1 MYLGRIKLKPRYRCS
16 NVEKLEK
23 LINFILFFQRSDPPT
38 SACYLIST
46 LRHVPCD
53 ASTYKM
59 RGSRASAKHRQVK
72 KKKNWHAQPNCSFFF
87 KQGGKLIRQ
96 CYIEFVKR
104 PQILWIDGWRRHNL
118 KVGNTTW
125 LYVNRWSTPT
135 DDWIYA
141 GRWPGLNG

>member
-72 KKKNWHAQPNCSFFF
+72 KKNWHAQPNCSFFSN
-87 KQGGKLIRQ
+87 KVVDLSAN
-96 CYIEFVKR
+96 VT
-104 PQILWIDGWRRHNL
+104 LNL
-118 KVGNTTW
+118 SSAHKFYELTVGEGIT
-125 LYVNRWSTPT
+125 
-135 DDWIYA
+135 
-141 GRWPGLNG
+141 

>member
-72 KKKNWHAQPNCSFFF
+72 KKLARPAQLFIFF
-87 KQGGKLIRQ
+87 KQGGRLIRQ

-104 PQILWIDGWRRHNL
+104 PQIL
-118 KVGNTTW
+118 
-125 LYVNRWSTPT
+125 
-135 DDWIYA
+135 
-141 GRWPGLNG
+141 

>member
-72 KKKNWHAQPNCSFFF
+72 KKKKIGTPSPIVHFFSN
-87 KQGGKLIRQ
+87 K
-96 CYIEFVKR
+96 VV
-104 PQILWIDGWRRHNL
+104 NL
-118 KVGNTTW
+118 SANVT
-125 LYVNRWSTPT
+125 
-135 DDWIYA
+135 
-141 GRWPGLNG
+141 LNLSSAHKFYELTVEEGIT